1 MKTDCTTIGRAICL
15 SLLGLSLAACNG
27 GHKKPEAQSEAVP
40 VSLGKVRKIQE
51 RESIAAS
58 GSIATPNAP
67 AHAGFLVSGKV
78 VSVGP
83 REGDFVGK
91 GQALASIELLDYDLQ
106 VAAAKAQTEQT
117 QVGLQ
122 RAEDEFRRMKMLYDS
137 RSMASNDFLKFKAA
151 YDAARQQY
159 EQTLASEKLIRKRM
173 ADATL
178 IAPISGYI
186 AKRSIEPGA
195 VAAPGQPAFEIV
207 QMDPLEVTVGVPETD
222 VRLVRV
228 GQKATVTVPALPGKV
243 FTGTVRIINV
253 AADPATRTYMTRI
266 SVPNPERLLRVGM
279 VAEATIHGDRT
290 IAMTTLP
297 GDAVVRDPQ
306 GAPQVFVYYPDQKR
320 VYAKRVEIGAAV
332 NKDVQI
338 KSGLSGNELIVLA
351 GQTRLKNGQLVAATE
366 QAVQK

>member
-1 MKTDCTTIGRAICL
+1 MNINRTTIGRAVCL
-15 SLLGLSLAACNG
+15 SLLSLSLTACKG
-27 GHKKPEAQSEAVP
+27 ETKKTEAQSEAVP
-40 VSLGKVRKIQE
+40 VTVGRAQKVQE
-51 RESIAAS
+51 QETVAAS

-67 AHAGFLVSGKV
+67 AQPAFLVSGKV

-91 GQALASIELLDYDLQ
+91 GQALASIEPLDYQLQ
-106 VAAAKAQTEQT
+106 VAAAKAQADQARVSLERT
-117 QVGLQ
+117 
-122 RAEDEFRRMKMLYDS
+122 EDEFRRMKMLYDAK
-137 RSMASNDFLKFKAA
+137 SMAPNDFLKYKAA
-151 YDAARQQY
+151 FDAARQLY

-279 VAEATIHGDRT
+279 VAEAAIRGDRT